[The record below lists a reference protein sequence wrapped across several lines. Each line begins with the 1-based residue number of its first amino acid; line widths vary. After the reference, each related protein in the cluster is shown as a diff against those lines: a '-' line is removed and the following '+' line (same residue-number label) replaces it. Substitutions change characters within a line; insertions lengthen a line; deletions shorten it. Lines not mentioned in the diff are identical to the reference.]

1 VLPASTVAV
10 SVTTLPEVTVV
21 TPLPPDVTANVV
33 VVAAD
38 AAQARSAPPPR
49 IVDAPSRRKAA
60 GLMLRAANNLI
71 GNGMI
76 LIWIAFLLNMIVQ
89 SLDDHR
95 ELSIM

>member
-1 VLPASTVAV
+1 VLPAFTVAV

-49 IVDAPSRRKAA
+49 IVDAHSSRKAA
-60 GLMLRAANNLI
+60 GLMLSAANHLI

-76 LIWIAFLLNMIVQ
+76 LTWIALLLNMIVLA
-89 SLDDHR
+89 LDHHK
-95 ELSIM
+95 